1 MTMEILSIAGGLIAI
16 SVVTSSGVRGLR
28 TWALRQSLLDIPNQR
43 SCHIH
48 PTPRG
53 GGLAIV
59 LVTTC
64 GWIGLGMLFRPAV
77 SWGPLATYA
86 CGASLIAVVGWLDD
100 LYGLSA
106 ATRFAAHGLAAL
118 VAVVTLGY
126 WQAIPL
132 WPGHGITMGYAG
144 IGITLFWIVGLTNAY
159 NFMDG
164 SDGIAGSQAVIAG
177 LGWACLGWLADSP
190 TIMHLSLLL
199 AAASLGFLLHN
210 WPPARIFMG
219 DVGSA
224 FLGYS
229 FAILP
234 LLALREGGA
243 LAGASFFLG
252 PLLVW
257 PFVFDSALT
266 FLRRLRRRENVFAAH
281 RSHLFQRLIIA
292 GFSHRFVLFLYS
304 GLALVGVAAGVF
316 WLVRPV
322 EALCGSAVVFPSLA
336 WMLCRFVTVQ
346 ERRAEETEEMPRIL
360 PMPSPKRRA
369 A

>member
-1 MTMEILSIAGGLIAI
+1 MELLTIAGGLIAV

-28 TWALRQSLLDIPNQR
+28 AWALRQSLLDIPNQR
-43 SCHIH
+43 SCHVQ

-53 GGLAIV
+53 GGLVIA
-59 LVTTC
+59 LVTIG
-64 GWIGLGMLFRPAV
+64 GWIGLGMFSQPAV
-77 SWGPLATYA
+77 AWGPLAA
-86 CGASLIAVVGWLDD
+86 CAFGASLIAVVGWLDD

-106 ATRFAAHGLAAL
+106 ATRLAAHGLAAV
-118 VAVVTLGY
+118 VAIVALGY
-126 WQAIPL
+126 WETIPL
-132 WPGHGITMGYAG
+132 WPGQSIALGYAG
-144 IGITLFWIVGLTNAY
+144 AAITLFWIVGLTNAY

-164 SDGIAGSQAVIAG
+164 TDGIAGSQAVIAG

-190 TIMHLSLLL
+190 TVMHLSLLL
-199 AAASLGFLLHN
+199 AAASLGFLRHN

-234 LLALREGGA
+234 LFALHGGGKLAD
-243 LAGASFFLG
+243 ASLFLG

-266 FLRRLRRRENVFAAH
+266 FLRRLRGRENVFAAH
-281 RSHLFQRLIIA
+281 RSHLFQRLILA
-292 GFSHRFVLFLYS
+292 GYSHRFVLLLYS
-304 GLALVGVAAGVF
+304 GMALVGVAAGVF

-322 EALCGSAVVFPSLA
+322 AALGCSAVVFPSLA
-336 WMLCRFVTVQ
+336 AMLYRFVTVQ
-346 ERRAEETEEMPRIL
+346 ERRAEETEEAPRIL
-360 PMPSPKRRA
+360 PMPTPKRRA